1 MYKTIFA
8 ITLVMA
14 GTGIARAQ
22 DATLVPV
29 TSTQS
34 CFNMVDALAQKYE
47 NNKYA
52 KKYATPAQADKIGV
66 ALKGLEKQCED
77 SAFPAAQKAA
87 LDLKALINQ

>member
-14 GTGIARAQ
+14 SAGIARAQ
-22 DATLVPV
+22 DATLLPV

-34 CFNMVDALAQKYE
+34 CFNMVDALAQSWE
-47 NNKYA
+47 NHKYA
-52 KKYATPAQADKIGV
+52 SPAQKDKIGA